1 MAANKEYTCT
11 HVQRVSKAADYNI
24 IASVAIFGPSD
35 DNSNHCNSQVVS
47 GMIPKKRLREPLS
60 LTGLRQGSYVSQRA
74 LTQLLRTLTENGTP
88 ETKSRSSLYRE
99 RKLLT

>member
-1 MAANKEYTCT
+1 
-11 HVQRVSKAADYNI
+11 
-24 IASVAIFGPSD
+24 
-35 DNSNHCNSQVVS
+35 
-47 GMIPKKRLREPLS
+47 MIPKKRLREPLS

-74 LTQLLRTLTENGTP
+74 LTQLLRTLAENGTP